1 MTNNNLLLNELLQND
16 DFVAWVF
23 SPTEA
28 RDVYW
33 ANYVTTSEAHA
44 DAVEKARKLTLLFRE
59 SHIIEESENHS
70 DDIWSRIEQS
80 IHAQANQT
88 VSIHR
93 KKWWWAAAGIA
104 VIASTMG
111 YYFLQKTAPTSL
123 AMNTAMKEAKHLIER
138 KNNSSKD
145 EAILLSDG
153 SRVFLAA
160 GSTLKNQPIFNDS
173 TRDVYLDGEAF
184 FEIVKDPQH
193 PFLVHAHNIVT
204 RVLGTSFRVNARS
217 ANNDVTV
224 AVRTGK
230 VAVFAE
236 KENDPGK
243 MVLLPNQQVV
253 INASNNTAI
262 KTAVRDTLLIKQ
274 PNYKPLSFDYEDA
287 PLITVLN
294 DLQAAYHV
302 QINYNKDK
310 ITNCRITTSIG
321 EEPLSDKIRIICSAI
336 NATYTIDE
344 NSVTIQSQGGD

>member
-28 RDVYW
+28 GNIYW
-33 ANYVTTSEAHA
+33 ANYATASDAHA
-44 DAVEKARKLTLLFRE
+44 NAVEKARKLTLLFRE
-59 SHIIEESENHS
+59 SHATEEQDSNS
-70 DDIWSRIEQS
+70 NDIWNRIEQS
-80 IHAQANQT
+80 IHSQANKT
-88 VSIHR
+88 IPIHR

-111 YYFLQKTAPTSL
+111 YYFLQKTAPVSL
-123 AMNTAMKEAKHLIER
+123 VINTAVKEAKHLIER
-138 KNNSSKD
+138 KNSSGKD
-145 EAILLSDG
+145 EIILLSDG
-153 SRVFLAA
+153 SRVFLAP
-160 GSTLKNQPIFNDS
+160 GSALKSQPIFNDS
-173 TRDVYLDGEAF
+173 TREVYLEGEAF
-184 FEIVKDPQH
+184 FEIAKDPQH

-217 ANNDVTV
+217 ASNDVTV

-230 VAVFAE
+230 VAVFTE

-253 INASNNTAI
+253 INASNNTAV
-262 KTAVRDTLLIKQ
+262 KTAVQDTLLIKQ
-274 PNYKPLSFDYEDA
+274 PNYKPLSFEYEDA

-294 DLQAAYHV
+294 DLQATYHV

-344 NSVTIQSQGGD
+344 SSVTILSQGCD